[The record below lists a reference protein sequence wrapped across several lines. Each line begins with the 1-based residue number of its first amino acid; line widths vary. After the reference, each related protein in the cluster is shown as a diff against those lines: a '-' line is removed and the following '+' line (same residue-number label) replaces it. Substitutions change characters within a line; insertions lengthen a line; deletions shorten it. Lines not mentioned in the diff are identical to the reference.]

1 MMKYR
6 LIATDL
12 DDTLLDKGCL
22 ISARTKEALRLAQD
36 QGVYV
41 TIATGRMY
49 QSALIYAEELGLDLP
64 LITYQGALVKT
75 SVSKEVIY
83 HRTIPLD
90 LARKVIEHGVASG
103 LTVNLYLDDQL
114 YVSQLTTAAQHYS
127 QVIRVSAQA
136 VGDLQSFM
144 TAEPT
149 KLLFIGD
156 EKALDLLWQREREIF
171 GEQLYITK
179 SKPNFL
185 EFTHPQATK
194 GFGLA
199 TVAQHLGVDRSEII
213 AFGDSFNDLDLLRG
227 AGFAVA
233 MGNAR
238 DELKK
243 EADYV
248 TASNNDHGVAEAIE
262 KFVLA

>member
-1 MMKYR
+1 MKYR

-12 DDTLLDKGCL
+12 DDTLLDENCR
-22 ISARTKEALRLAQD
+22 ISPRTKEALRLAQA
-36 QGVYV
+36 QGAYV

-49 QSALIYAEELGLDLP
+49 QSALVYAEELGLDLP

-90 LARKVIEHGVASG
+90 LAHQVIEHGMANH
-103 LTVNLYLDDQL
+103 LTVNLYLHDQL

-127 QVIRVSAQA
+127 HVVRVRAQA
-136 VGDLQSFM
+136 VGDLQRFM
-144 TAEPT
+144 EEEPT
-149 KLLFIGD
+149 KLLFIGE
-156 EKALDLLWQREREIF
+156 EKAMDLLWQQEKQIF
-171 GEQLYITK
+171 GDRLYITK
-179 SKPNFL
+179 SKPKFL

-194 GFGLA
+194 GYGLA
-199 TVAQHLGVDRSEII
+199 TVAEHLGVAKSEII
-213 AFGDSFNDLDLLRG
+213 AFGDSYNDLDLLRG
-227 AGFAVA
+227 AGLAVA

-243 EADYV
+243 EADYI
-248 TASNNDHGVAEAIE
+248 TASNVEDGVAAAIE